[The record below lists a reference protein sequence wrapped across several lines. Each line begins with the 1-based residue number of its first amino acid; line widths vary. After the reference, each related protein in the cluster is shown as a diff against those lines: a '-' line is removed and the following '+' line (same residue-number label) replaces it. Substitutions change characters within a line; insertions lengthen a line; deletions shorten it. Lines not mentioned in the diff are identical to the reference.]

1 MKLTEFWIDRSKSQ
15 EFETVKAKINNKTEQ
30 TSDRV
35 IMHFSNVLL
44 DIHQKINAKGTKV
57 MRDE

>member
-1 MKLTEFWIDRSKSQ
+1 MKLTEFWVDRSKSH

-35 IMHFSNVLL
+35 ITNFSNVLL
-44 DIHQKINAKGTKV
+44 DIFQENNAEGTKV
-57 MRDE
+57 IHDE